1 MLVEKEQGGGWGQSC
16 AKAIVGPRHIQI
28 FEKSIYPNR
37 FNFDLSI
44 FLFAQVSLRIP
55 TARQSEP
62 VFRPRNASRIAREP

>member
-37 FNFDLSI
+37 FNFDLGI
-44 FLFAQVSLRIP
+44 FLFAQVYQLRANRSLSLGQGMQV
-55 TARQSEP
+55 A
-62 VFRPRNASRIAREP
+62 